1 MSWFGYK
8 SYLLDGLNK
17 CLERFSPDLVLY
29 VAGVDIHAN
38 DKLGRLSIDDEGLFE
53 REMTVLNFFKKR
65 DIPIATVMGGGYSDD
80 KYELAYRHS
89 IVVKAAH
96 QIWA

>member
-1 MSWFGYK
+1 M
-8 SYLLDGLNK
+8 
-17 CLERFSPDLVLY
+17 
-29 VAGVDIHAN
+29 
-38 DKLGRLSIDDEGLFE
+38 SIDDEGLFE

-80 KYELAYRHS
+80 NRELAYRHAT
-89 IVVKAAH
+89 VVKAAH